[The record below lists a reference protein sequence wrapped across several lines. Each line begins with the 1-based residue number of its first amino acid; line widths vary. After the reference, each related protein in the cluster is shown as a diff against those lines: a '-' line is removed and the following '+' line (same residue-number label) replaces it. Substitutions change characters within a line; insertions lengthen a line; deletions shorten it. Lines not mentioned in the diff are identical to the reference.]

1 MSKNPALSGLLSS
14 KKKPA
19 PVEPGPIET
28 TYAGPIPAAGPRSD
42 AKAKEIPSWQVGKR
56 AVTVWVDEEQYLRLN
71 EVAKQHRKPVR
82 RLIFEAINM
91 VLPVYDK
98 LPVEDTEKA
107 SSQ

>member
-1 MSKNPALSGLLSS
+1 MSKNPTLSGLLSS

-19 PVEPGPIET
+19 PVEPEPIET
-28 TYAGPIPAAGPRSD
+28 TYPDPIPAAGSRSD
-42 AKAKEIPSWQVGKR
+42 AKTKEIPSWQVGKR

-71 EVAKQHRKPVR
+71 EISKAKRKPVR
-82 RLIFEAINM
+82 RLVFEALNM
-91 VLPVYDK
+91 LLPVYDK